1 MVQAAEISDS
11 GAIARLHGSTLKSG
25 FLPSLGA
32 GFLTT
37 LYKYLIK
44 NEIVLVFRRDE
55 DIGGF
60 ISCALD
66 SGRVMKRFMFLSPM
80 GVFRILV
87 AILRKP
93 ALIVHVI
100 ETWLIPSK
108 SHSGRGEEQ
117 RLPRAELLSVCVVP
131 EYQKEG
137 IGTMLLEGLEHRL
150 REEHEKQYKVIAGAE
165 LTGANN
171 FYLKNGFKLV
181 KTINTHGKDLSN
193 VYSKQL

>member
-11 GAIARLHGSTLKSG
+11 GAIARLHANTLNSG

-32 GFLTT
+32 GFLTS

-44 NEIVLVFRRDE
+44 HEIVLVLRRDE

-66 SGRVMKRFMFLSPM
+66 SGRVMKRFLFLSPM
-80 GVFRILV
+80 GVFRILT

-93 ALIVHVI
+93 AIIVPVI

-108 SHSGRGEEQ
+108 SHSGRGEEEP
-117 RLPRAELLSVCVVP
+117 LPRAELLSVCVVP

-137 IGTMLLEGLEHRL
+137 IGTRLLEGLEQLL
-150 REEHEKQYKVIAGAE
+150 RERQEKKYKVITGAE
-165 LTGANN
+165 LKGANN

-181 KTINTHGKDLSN
+181 KTINTHGKNLSN